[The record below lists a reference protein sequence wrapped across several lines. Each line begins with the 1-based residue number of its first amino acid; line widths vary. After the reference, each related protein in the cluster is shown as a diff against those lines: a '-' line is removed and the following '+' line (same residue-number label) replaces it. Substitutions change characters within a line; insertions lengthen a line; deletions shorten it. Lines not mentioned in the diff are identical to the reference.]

1 MVTRKEITAAATRR
15 GLSVAIKFT
24 GPFFKVTARR
34 ISTRSG
40 GGGGGGGGDASWS
53 PTDAGDAE
61 SDMDVIG
68 EHDGFIAPPPF
79 GICHMDTMR

>member
-1 MVTRKEITAAATRR
+1 MVTREEITAAATRR
-15 GLSVAIKFT
+15 GLSVEIKFT

-34 ISTRSG
+34 LSTRN
-40 GGGGGGGGDASWS
+40 GGGGGGDAGSS
-53 PTDAGDAE
+53 PAGDADT
-61 SDMDVIG
+61 DMDVIG